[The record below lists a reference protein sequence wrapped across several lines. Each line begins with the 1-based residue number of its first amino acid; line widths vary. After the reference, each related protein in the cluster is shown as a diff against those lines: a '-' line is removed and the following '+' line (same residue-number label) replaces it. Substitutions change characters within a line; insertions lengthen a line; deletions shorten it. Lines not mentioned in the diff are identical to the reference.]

1 MYPIIVHRYNV
12 TYDVVDTYNNTAQTV
27 WRAVTVKDTTPP
39 VLHLVGE
46 PVMRVRCRVAA
57 LHCAAPRRGRVLQAK
72 KQQQRQQHLTHQ
84 SSSAARQAALD
95 SSQHVYSKTPGRAF

>member
-1 MYPIIVHRYNV
+1 MFPIIVHRYNV

-57 LHCAAPRRGRVLQAK
+57 LHCTALHLGGVVCS
-72 KQQQRQQHLTHQ
+72 KQK
-84 SSSAARQAALD
+84 SSSSD
-95 SSQHVYSKTPGRAF
+95 SST